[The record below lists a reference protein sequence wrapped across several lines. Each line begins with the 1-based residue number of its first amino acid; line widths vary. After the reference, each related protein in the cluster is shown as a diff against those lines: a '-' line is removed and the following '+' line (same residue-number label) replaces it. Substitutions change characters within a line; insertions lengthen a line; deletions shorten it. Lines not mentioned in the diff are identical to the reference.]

1 MEVPPLLM
9 SGKFCPVTGI
19 NSTATAILMMAC
31 SIIGIPNPK
40 ANSCPKR
47 VAACWEITT
56 NRNSKIK

>member
-19 NSTATAILMMAC
+19 SSTATAILMMAC

-47 VAACWEITT
+47 VAAC
-56 NRNSKIK
+56 